1 MNNSRPNSKQGNKLT
16 DYFRSLAVHAS
27 VAAGSPWAFLV
38 SLMVIVIWGL
48 TGRLFHYSDTWQL
61 VINTGTTI
69 ITYLMVFLIQNTQ
82 NRDVRAIHIKLDELI
97 RGTHGPRTSF
107 VDLEDLSDEELDKLH
122 HEFQQIHLRR
132 KNEPR

>member
-1 MNNSRPNSKQGNKLT
+1 MHNSENQKHRGKVSEI
-16 DYFRSLAVHAS
+16 FRSLAVHAS
-27 VAAGSPWAFLV
+27 AAAGSPWAFLV
-38 SLMVIVIWGL
+38 SLAVIVIWAL
-48 TGRLFHYSDTWQL
+48 SGRFFHYSDTWQL

-82 NRDVRAIHIKLDELI
+82 NRDVRAIHIKLDEML

-132 KNEPR
+132 KNEKR